1 MITVG
6 TTFTLT
12 VGKGEKAVVTKFN
25 EVHEAFAAFQAAVD
39 FKNPVY
45 AMLFNDE
52 LRRAIYLFKG
62 KIG

>member
-1 MITVG
+1 MITTG

-12 VGKGEKAVVTKFN
+12 IGKGKKAVVTKFN
-25 EVHEAFAAFQAAVD
+25 EVHAAFEAFKRAVD

-52 LRRAIYLFKG
+52 LNRAIYLFKG